1 MASVAQDVL
10 NMDKKVMNLD
20 AGLNLASKEIE
31 EAVNAIDPMMSEIDQ
46 LENEIH
52 DMVEENKQ
60 LQASLNGFLAL
71 YKRIKMEAHPD
82 DSSLFNVTAQEIT
95 KMRALEE
102 RINGFV
108 RKEGSKVKD
117 LQITQKVMVQSV
129 KKLGNTIPKIVRHYR
144 EMLRSSR
151 WLRNELNKLNEEV
164 AAGGFNPN
172 NHVMESVTR
181 RKSAVGSSSYQG
193 TGGGFRFKIGRLFG
207 R

>member
-1 MASVAQDVL
+1 MVSPAQDVL

-31 EAVNAIDPMMSEIDQ
+31 EAINTIDPMMTEVDQ

-52 DMVEENKQ
+52 DIVEENKQ
-60 LQASLNGFLAL
+60 LQASLNGFLGL
-71 YKRIKMEAHPD
+71 YKRVKMEAHPD
-82 DSSLFNVTAQEIT
+82 DSSLFNVTTQEIT

-108 RKEGSKVKD
+108 RKESSKIKD
-117 LQITQKVMVQSV
+117 LQVTQKVMVQSV

-144 EMLRSSR
+144 QMLKSSR
-151 WLRNELNKLNEEV
+151 WLRNELNKLSEDV
-164 AAGGFNPN
+164 ASGGFNPS

-181 RKSAVGSSSYQG
+181 RQSAVASSSYKG
-193 TGGGFRFKIGRLFG
+193 LGGGFRFKIGRLFG